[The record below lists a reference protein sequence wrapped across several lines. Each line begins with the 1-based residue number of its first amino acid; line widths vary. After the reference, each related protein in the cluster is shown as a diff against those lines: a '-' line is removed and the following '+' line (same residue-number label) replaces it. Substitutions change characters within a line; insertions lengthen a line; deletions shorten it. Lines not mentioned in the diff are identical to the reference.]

1 MPSAFRSE
9 PSLAMKLCVFSIA
22 RSYTCCGGSCLI
34 STISSRKVS
43 GVVSSPFLFTVAEL
57 DLSFL
62 FQLILARKVFILFL
76 SKLLAV
82 INLMKKDVNLIAG
95 LIVFVGVGSTLW
107 LWVKLNLLFSL
118 LIAAGLAGLAMYISD
133 KLQGD

>member
-1 MPSAFRSE
+1 
-9 PSLAMKLCVFSIA
+9 MKLCVFSIA

-34 STISSRKVS
+34 LTISSRKGS
-43 GVVSSPFLFTVAEL
+43 GVGSSPFLFTVAEL